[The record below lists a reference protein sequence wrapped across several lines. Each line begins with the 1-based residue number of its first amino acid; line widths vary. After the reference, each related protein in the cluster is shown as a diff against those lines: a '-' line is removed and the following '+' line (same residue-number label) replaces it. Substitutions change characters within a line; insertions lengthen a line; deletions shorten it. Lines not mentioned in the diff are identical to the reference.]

1 MPTLAAVL
9 NFGIYP
15 QGYLPQLGITAIVVP
30 GKEIGETDQ
39 EDAARFL
46 DNKRIEGTI
55 AEMVEEAL
63 AFCKRNMKTR
73 TIIDPQTGRRTDQ
86 TEYLINALREAILN
100 ALIHRDYSSYT
111 EGTPVQLDFFTDRL
125 EIHSPGGLYGRTTV
139 EELGHSRPDLRN
151 PALAVMADT
160 LTDAENRYSGIP
172 TIRREMAAY
181 SLPEPLFENRR
192 GEFVVTLRHSMEPAE
207 PSCDG
212 AQTDLLSYCTV
223 PRTRQEIAAFLG
235 IKMASYAIR
244 QYILPLVETGKLK
257 MTILDRPGSP
267 RQTYYKA

>member
-1 MPTLAAVL
+1 
-9 NFGIYP
+9 
-15 QGYLPQLGITAIVVP
+15 
-30 GKEIGETDQ
+30 
-39 EDAARFL
+39 
-46 DNKRIEGTI
+46 
-55 AEMVEEAL
+55 
-63 AFCKRNMKTR
+63 
-73 TIIDPQTGRRTDQ
+73 
-86 TEYLINALREAILN
+86 
-100 ALIHRDYSSYT
+100 
-111 EGTPVQLDFFTDRL
+111 
-125 EIHSPGGLYGRTTV
+125 
-139 EELGHSRPDLRN
+139 
-151 PALAVMADT
+151 MADT

-244 QYILPLVETGKLK
+244 QYVLPLVETSKLK
-257 MTILDRPGSP
+257 MTIGQPQANLLQGLSFRAKQNYSMPVILDR
-267 RQTYYKA
+267 QAVCLNEVFL

>member
-1 MPTLAAVL
+1 M
-9 NFGIYP
+9 
-15 QGYLPQLGITAIVVP
+15 
-30 GKEIGETDQ
+30 
-39 EDAARFL
+39 
-46 DNKRIEGTI
+46 
-55 AEMVEEAL
+55 
-63 AFCKRNMKTR
+63 
-73 TIIDPQTGRRTDQ
+73 
-86 TEYLINALREAILN
+86 
-100 ALIHRDYSSYT
+100 
-111 EGTPVQLDFFTDRL
+111 QLDFFTDRL

-235 IKMASYAIR
+235 IKTASYAIR
-244 QYILPLVETGKLK
+244 HTAAGGNRQTEDDDPGSPGRPQANLLQGLSFRAKQNYSLPV
-257 MTILDRPGSP
+257 ILDR
-267 RQTYYKA
+267 QAVCLNEVFL

>member
-1 MPTLAAVL
+1 
-9 NFGIYP
+9 
-15 QGYLPQLGITAIVVP
+15 
-30 GKEIGETDQ
+30 
-39 EDAARFL
+39 
-46 DNKRIEGTI
+46 
-55 AEMVEEAL
+55 
-63 AFCKRNMKTR
+63 
-73 TIIDPQTGRRTDQ
+73 
-86 TEYLINALREAILN
+86 
-100 ALIHRDYSSYT
+100 
-111 EGTPVQLDFFTDRL
+111 
-125 EIHSPGGLYGRTTV
+125 
-139 EELGHSRPDLRN
+139 
-151 PALAVMADT
+151 MADT

-267 RQTYYKA
+267 RQTYSKA

>member
-1 MPTLAAVL
+1 MTSKC
-9 NFGIYP
+9 
-15 QGYLPQLGITAIVVP
+15 TAIS
-30 GKEIGETDQ
+30 T
-39 EDAARFL
+39 
-46 DNKRIEGTI
+46 NKSSG
-55 AEMVEEAL
+55 V
-63 AFCKRNMKTR
+63 
-73 TIIDPQTGRRTDQ
+73 
-86 TEYLINALREAILN
+86 YLINALREAILN
-100 ALIHRDYSSYT
+100 ALIHRAYSSYT

-235 IKMASYAIR
+235 IKTASYAIR
-244 QYILPLVETGKLK
+244 QYVLPLVETGKLK
-257 MTILDRPGSP
+257 MTLPDRPGGP
-267 RQTYYKA
+267 KQTYYKA

>member
-1 MPTLAAVL
+1 M
-9 NFGIYP
+9 
-15 QGYLPQLGITAIVVP
+15 
-30 GKEIGETDQ
+30 
-39 EDAARFL
+39 
-46 DNKRIEGTI
+46 
-55 AEMVEEAL
+55 
-63 AFCKRNMKTR
+63 
-73 TIIDPQTGRRTDQ
+73 
-86 TEYLINALREAILN
+86 
-100 ALIHRDYSSYT
+100 
-111 EGTPVQLDFFTDRL
+111 QLDFFTDRL

-212 AQTDLLSYCTV
+212 GHRRTCFPIAQFRAPGRKLLPFWELRRPPMLSASMYC
-223 PRTRQEIAAFLG
+223 RWWKQAN
-235 IKMASYAIR
+235 
-244 QYILPLVETGKLK
+244 
-257 MTILDRPGSP
+257 
-267 RQTYYKA
+267 

>member
-1 MPTLAAVL
+1 
-9 NFGIYP
+9 
-15 QGYLPQLGITAIVVP
+15 
-30 GKEIGETDQ
+30 
-39 EDAARFL
+39 
-46 DNKRIEGTI
+46 
-55 AEMVEEAL
+55 
-63 AFCKRNMKTR
+63 
-73 TIIDPQTGRRTDQ
+73 
-86 TEYLINALREAILN
+86 
-100 ALIHRDYSSYT
+100 
-111 EGTPVQLDFFTDRL
+111 
-125 EIHSPGGLYGRTTV
+125 
-139 EELGHSRPDLRN
+139 
-151 PALAVMADT
+151 MADT

-244 QYILPLVETGKLK
+244 QYVLPLVETSKLK
-257 MTILDRPGSP
+257 MTIPDRPGSP